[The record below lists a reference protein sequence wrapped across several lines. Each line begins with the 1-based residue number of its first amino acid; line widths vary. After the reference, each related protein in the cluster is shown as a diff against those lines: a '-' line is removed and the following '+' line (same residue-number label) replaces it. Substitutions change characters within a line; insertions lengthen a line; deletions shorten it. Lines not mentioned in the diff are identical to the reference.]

1 MECSFLNLFNET
13 GTIFWIAGKR
23 AIFSKYC
30 LKLVLFCGFFPLL
43 LASENSH
50 ADLLVTKFD
59 PLVSRSR
66 QRFVWTN
73 SCWNE
78 AAGRKCSSQS
88 LADGTHRPQ
97 KRTSVLWCVAVWIQ
111 NRWPA
116 AYLSPCPAGFLFSRR
131 RWSTRLQH
139 LPACLILTPTN
150 HARQAEFVFHRSAPP
165 VSHCLACYGA
175 AAAGAADSEGGTA
188 GEGGRGL
195 LPHGAGGGRRGAA
208 GQPGARRHPPR
219 AGGLQGAC
227 LRRQDQELHHRRGGL
242 ARGHRRVM
250 GQHRHAHQALAGTPR
265 RLLPSPPA
273 CVQLDEMPDR
283 LVCMCYGRYD

>member
-1 MECSFLNLFNET
+1 MECCFLNLFDET
-13 GTIFWIAGKR
+13 GTIFWIA
-23 AIFSKYC
+23 SKHC
-30 LKLVLFCGFFPLL
+30 LKLVLFCGFFGSL
-43 LASENSH
+43 LASANSRAH
-50 ADLLVTKFD
+50 LLLLTNFD

-97 KRTSVLWCVAVWIQ
+97 KRTSVLWCGRVDSKPLTGRLFKPLPRRFSLLPSALVH
-111 NRWPA
+111 A
-116 AYLSPCPAGFLFSRR
+116 APS
-131 RWSTRLQH
+131 LQH
-139 LPACLILTPTN
+139 LPACLIVTPTN
-150 HARQAEFVFHRSAPP
+150 HAPQAEFVFHRSAPP

-188 GEGGRGL
+188 GEGGRGV